1 MGRGAATMGL
11 ALVATLLST
20 HTEAYVITR
29 NNESSLIDKPVVA
42 SLVRRAGDP
51 TDFSWV
57 HRFAALGDSF
67 TAGIGSGNQLGG
79 VFHNKDDW
87 TCSRYDQ
94 SYPILVNNVLGPSV
108 DDFQVGVKKGDMAT

>member
-1 MGRGAATMGL
+1 MGRFAVTTAVAVIAAL
-11 ALVATLLST
+11 FSPRP
-20 HTEAYVITR
+20 EAYVITR
-29 NNESSLIDKPVVA
+29 NNASSLIDKPVVA

-67 TAGIGSGNQLGG
+67 TAGIGSGIQLGG

-94 SYPILVNNVLGPSV
+94 SYPMLVNNVLGPSV
-108 DDFQVGVKKGDMAT
+108 DDFQVGT